1 MQILNSRGAK
11 DSEYIPLN
19 IDSAEIAQFLAAI
32 DQKMRVNLNSY
43 SKYSDVVVSKVAESV
58 AHKGSAACY

>member
-19 IDSAEIAQFLAAI
+19 IESAEIAQFLAAI
-32 DQKMRVNLNSY
+32 DQKMRVKLNSY
-43 SKYSDVVVSKVAESV
+43 SM
-58 AHKGSAACY
+58 

>member
-19 IDSAEIAQFLAAI
+19 IESAEIAQFLATI
-32 DQKMRVNLNSY
+32 DQKMRVKLNVCIFSY
-43 SKYSDVVVSKVAESV
+43 IPLLL
-58 AHKGSAACY
+58 